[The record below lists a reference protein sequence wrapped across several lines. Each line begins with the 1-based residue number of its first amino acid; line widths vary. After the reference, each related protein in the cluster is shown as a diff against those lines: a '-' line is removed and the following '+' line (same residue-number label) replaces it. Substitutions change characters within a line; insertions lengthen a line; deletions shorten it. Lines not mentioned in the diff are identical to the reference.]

1 MKKTP
6 TAYFFVGGE
15 GMSSYHCKTKEQALE
30 AFKELWADDT
40 DYFEEKYGAQEIT
53 IDRLQEEVLCAEITF
68 PTKMQLDLGISNLT
82 FKYDDVKDWIEEEL
96 SNADKKSVTF
106 SIKFFMKTT
115 KWIENL
121 PEADI

>member
-53 IDRLQEEVLCAEITF
+53 IDRIQQERYFTHKACGAMTF
-68 PTKMQLDLGISNLT
+68 GEGICHECGESCGTVGRKT
-82 FKYDDVKDWIEEEL
+82 FVIY
-96 SNADKKSVTF
+96 F
-106 SIKFFMKTT
+106 
-115 KWIENL
+115 
-121 PEADI
+121 